1 MFPQLDIL
9 FNLVEL
15 QRRKPI
21 FSERFVVRFCAFY
34 FILSRLA
41 APQVG
46 KEGQKNG
53 RGAAVRVWPTTQFE
67 ESRLAAPQLEILSKF
82 LPNIRRPPPSGIP
95 HFSILPQLD
104 ILFNL
109 IELRRRQSMFLGM
122 FCCAFLRFLFH
133 FPPTCGAVSR
143 AKCDWRQIRRK
154 NLPSWVVTLWRAA
167 ARS

>member
-46 KEGQKNG
+46 KQGQKNG

-67 ESRLAAPQLEILSKF
+67 ESRLAAPQLEILSML
-82 LPNIRRPPPSGIP
+82 LPNILSPHPSGIP
-95 HFSILPQLD
+95 HFSIFPRLD

-109 IELRRRQSMFLGM
+109 VELRRRQLRFWGM
-122 FCCAFLRFLFH
+122 FCCAFLLF
-133 FPPTCGAVSR
+133 
-143 AKCDWRQIRRK
+143 
-154 NLPSWVVTLWRAA
+154 
-167 ARS
+167 